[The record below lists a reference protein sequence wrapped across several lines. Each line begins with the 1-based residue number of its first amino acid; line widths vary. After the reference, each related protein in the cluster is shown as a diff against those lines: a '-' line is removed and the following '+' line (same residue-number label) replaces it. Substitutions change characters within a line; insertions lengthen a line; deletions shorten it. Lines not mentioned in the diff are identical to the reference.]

1 MTLLQELYASV
12 AEEIDSLPTQQSY
25 VPLPSPA
32 KKQPRGKKKQ
42 KGEKEPTTDNAQ
54 NSLINYLWA
63 NQNSDAV

>member
-12 AEEIDSLPTQQSY
+12 TEEIDSLPTQQKY
-25 VPLPSPA
+25 VPLPSPVQ
-32 KKQPRGKKKQ
+32 KPIRGKKKKKAQ
-42 KGEKEPTTDNAQ
+42 EPTTDNAQ